1 MGDRRGCPS
10 LLPAQLSC
18 SSVPNPCSCSPGG
31 PTAEVC
37 AHRPSFQDPRGLSG
51 RRLSAA
57 CQAVVLIPD
66 PCWTL
71 LFMRPEHKWV
81 WLCRWPPRDWRPGPR
96 SHVKVVAL
104 FLTSRVPGRRPPPE
118 RAWEM
123 SKPENEQEDGPQP
136 RAPPAG
142 LCRARGGLPG
152 TSASC
157 SAPWTARGTWS
168 VLPARTWSPQHTC
181 VPVSGAEGP
190 RPQWVSPTPAQH
202 KGSHQLRSPPQSRG
216 GPRVDGTSEMAV
228 SSRKTPHPERRPG
241 EARNHPLPQ
250 AQVARGRHRP
260 GLGHG
265 DPEASS
271 SSGSSASHPGGALGS
286 PSSLHCRQPPSWPLP
301 FPSPW
306 FISCP
311 TRPLHP
317 DQPADRSPGSSEPAA
332 PDRGAAGST
341 PRVAD
346 HGALGG
352 TPSSW
357 GCQRQP
363 GDRTPGALRT
373 FLQFVITGDTQYKD
387 EIVQTESAQLY
398 QEGGRGQ

>member
-1 MGDRRGCPS
+1 MSPVGEPHPR
-10 LLPAQLSC
+10 PAQRFTPAQEPTP
-18 SSVPNPCSCSPGG
+18 VQGGNPVWMGHRRWQCPPARL
-31 PTAEVC
+31 PT
-37 AHRPSFQDPRGLSG
+37 PRDGQG
-51 RRLSAA
+51 
-57 CQAVVLIPD
+57 
-66 PCWTL
+66 
-71 LFMRPEHKWV
+71 RPETTLYPKP
-81 WLCRWPPRDWRPGPR
+81 RWEEAATGQDYATGTPRRPGP
-96 SHVKVVAL
+96 
-104 FLTSRVPGRRPPPE
+104 
-118 RAWEM
+118 
-123 SKPENEQEDGPQP
+123 
-136 RAPPAG
+136 
-142 LCRARGGLPG
+142 
-152 TSASC
+152 
-157 SAPWTARGTWS
+157 
-168 VLPARTWSPQHTC
+168 
-181 VPVSGAEGP
+181 AE
-190 RPQWVSPTPAQH
+190 AQR
-202 KGSHQLRSPPQSRG
+202 LI
-216 GPRVDGTSEMAV
+216 
-228 SSRKTPHPERRPG
+228 
-241 EARNHPLPQ
+241 L
-250 AQVARGRHRP
+250 
-260 GLGHG
+260 
-265 DPEASS
+265 
-271 SSGSSASHPGGALGS
+271 GGALGS

>member
-1 MGDRRGCPS
+1 
-10 LLPAQLSC
+10 
-18 SSVPNPCSCSPGG
+18 
-31 PTAEVC
+31 
-37 AHRPSFQDPRGLSG
+37 
-51 RRLSAA
+51 
-57 CQAVVLIPD
+57 
-66 PCWTL
+66 
-71 LFMRPEHKWV
+71 
-81 WLCRWPPRDWRPGPR
+81 
-96 SHVKVVAL
+96 
-104 FLTSRVPGRRPPPE
+104 
-118 RAWEM
+118 M

-157 SAPWTARGTWS
+157 SAPWTARGMWS

-190 RPQWVSPTPAQH
+190 CPQWVSPTPAQH

-216 GPRVDGTSEMAV
+216 EIPCGWDIGDGSVLPQDSPPRETARGGQKPPFTPSPGGRRPPQARTVPRGPRGVLVQRKLSV
-228 SSRKTPHPERRPG
+228 SSW
-241 EARNHPLPQ
+241 
-250 AQVARGRHRP
+250 
-260 GLGHG
+260 
-265 DPEASS
+265 
-271 SSGSSASHPGGALGS
+271 GALGS

-301 FPSPW
+301 FPSPA
-306 FISCP
+306 FIRGP
-311 TRPLHP
+311 TRPPNP